1 MTANFRSKSID
12 RARVRQV
19 QQVLASAL
27 LACAV
32 LVLSAAAHA
41 QQPPPPQPVPQQQ
54 AAPQPA
60 APAQPVA
67 PTPQA
72 TPPAAKP
79 PAVPA
84 APPASVP
91 PAAAAAAAPRPSDPV
106 VPAGDVIGTDDVL
119 SIVYWK
125 DKDMSADAKV
135 RPDGRIAL
143 PLINEVQAAGL
154 TPEQLHK
161 RLTEES
167 KKYME
172 DANITV
178 VVREI
183 NSRRVFI
190 TGEVNK
196 PGPYPLTSAT
206 SVLQLISLAGG
217 LRDYA
222 NAKKIVIMRTENGRP
237 ISLPFNYKDVS
248 SGRKLEQNIE
258 LKPGDTVVVP

>member
-1 MTANFRSKSID
+1 MTANYRSKNTD
-12 RARVRQV
+12 RHGV
-19 QQVLASAL
+19 VLAIAMTL
-27 LACAV
+27 LSGPLFAQGQKP
-32 LVLSAAAHA
+32 AAAA
-41 QQPPPPQPVPQQQ
+41 QS
-54 AAPQPA
+54 
-60 APAQPVA
+60 
-67 PTPQA
+67 
-72 TPPAAKP
+72 
-79 PAVPA
+79 VPA
-84 APPASVP
+84 T
-91 PAAAAAAAPRPSDPV
+91 AAAAAAPRPTDPV
-106 VPAGDVIGTDDVL
+106 LPPGYVIGTDDVL

-161 RLTEES
+161 KLTEES

-183 NSRRVFI
+183 NSRKAFI

-196 PGPYPLTSAT
+196 PGPYPLTAPT
-206 SVLQLISLAGG
+206 TVMQLISMAGG
-217 LRDYA
+217 LREYA
-222 NAKKIVIMRTENGRP
+222 DAKKIMIMRSENGRQT
-237 ISLPFNYKDVS
+237 SLPFNYKEVA
-248 SGRKLEQNIE
+248 GGKNLQQNIE